1 MQLTMQL
8 TKTIQFLINGAD
20 YANKNKESFYGINY
34 KSFDSQIFLLKQ
46 LSEKK
51 NIIDS
56 TKSWNTLLI
65 KEAWSTKPNKLV
77 LNSDL

>member
-46 LSEKK
+46 LSQK
-51 NIIDS
+51 NTSSCYFWI
-56 TKSWNTLLI
+56 LM
-65 KEAWSTKPNKLV
+65 V
-77 LNSDL
+77 C